1 MKVSN
6 STAKLHLVSS
16 STTAKSAQGK
26 TGTNPVLRLAATTA
40 ASNEITYDP
49 PDPAVATRLEREL
62 LEEQSFDRL
71 AELLTRVD
79 SFPPKSVA
87 LNNIFFA
94 AKKLTR
100 ADSEL
105 LRFAAYRRLAGLHRI
120 DFRFENKARLIL
132 RDCLENEH
140 GFARKQL
147 ERLVKTC

>member
-16 STTAKSAQGK
+16 STTTASAQRTAQIN
-26 TGTNPVLRLAATTA
+26 TGLRLATA
-40 ASNEITYDP
+40 AAPSSEVRYEAP
-49 PDPAVATRLEREL
+49 EPAVTAQLEREL

-71 AELLTRVD
+71 AELLSRVD
-79 SFPPKSVA
+79 CFPPKSVA
-87 LNNIFFA
+87 LNNIFYA

-105 LRFAAYRRLAGLHRI
+105 LRFAAYRRLAGLHRV

-132 RDCLENEH
+132 RDCLVNES

-147 ERLVKTC
+147 ESLVKTC